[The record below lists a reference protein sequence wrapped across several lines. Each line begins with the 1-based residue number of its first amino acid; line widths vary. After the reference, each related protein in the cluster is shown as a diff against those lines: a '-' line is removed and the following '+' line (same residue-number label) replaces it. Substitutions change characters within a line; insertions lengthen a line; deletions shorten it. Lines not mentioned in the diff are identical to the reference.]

1 MVQKRKSYSREFK
14 LEAVSMVTEGGVGIA
29 QAARNLGISENS
41 LWRWKKEFEE
51 DPDHAF
57 PGKGHLKPA
66 EDEIARLRRENRRLR
81 QERDILKKA
90 VGIFSRVPK

>member
-1 MVQKRKSYSREFK
+1 MVKKRRSYSREFK
-14 LEAVSMVTEGGVGIA
+14 LEAVSMVTEGGVGMA
-29 QAARNLGISENS
+29 QAARDLGISENS

-66 EDEIARLRRENRRLR
+66 EDEISRLRRENRRLR

>member
-1 MVQKRKSYSREFK
+1 MSEKRRSYSREFK
-14 LEAVSMVTEGGVGIA
+14 LEAVSMLTDGGVSIA

-57 PGKGHLKPA
+57 PGKGHLKPP
-66 EDEIARLRRENRRLR
+66 EDKLARLRRENRRLR

>member
-1 MVQKRKSYSREFK
+1 MSEKRRSYSREFK

-29 QAARNLGISENS
+29 QAARDLGISENS

>member
-1 MVQKRKSYSREFK
+1 MGKKRRSYSREFK
-14 LEAVSMVTEGGVGIA
+14 LEAMSLVSDGGVSLA
-29 QAARNLGISENS
+29 QAARDLGVSENT

-51 DPDHAF
+51 NSDHAF
-57 PGKGHLKPA
+57 PGKGHLKPP
-66 EDEIARLRRENRRLR
+66 EDELARLRRENRRLR

>member
-1 MVQKRKSYSREFK
+1 MASKRRSFSREFK
-14 LEAVSMVTEGGVGIA
+14 LEAVSMVTEGGVSLA

-57 PGKGHLKPA
+57 PGKGHLKPPD
-66 EDEIARLRRENRRLR
+66 DELVRLRRENQRLR